1 MTDSSHDELRHR
13 EHRVDHE
20 DLAELRRIVRDLSTV
35 LSSVVHIMERD
46 ARDAGAPEP
55 RQVLLGE
62 LVDLAYNVGERLDPE
77 RIGHS

>member
-1 MTDSSHDELRHR
+1 
-13 EHRVDHE
+13 
-20 DLAELRRIVRDLSTV
+20 
-35 LSSVVHIMERD
+35 MERD

-77 RIGHS
+77 RIGHN